1 MEEEKKRK
9 ATYNRE
15 ADKRWI
21 EKNKERR
28 RYLSLR
34 SNARSFVRNYAT
46 EEDLAELEELIAE
59 KRKVG
64 FDNPEG

>member
-46 EEDLAELEELIAE
+46 EEDLTELEQLIEE
-59 KRKVG
+59 KRKGG
-64 FDNPEG
+64 FDNPKG